1 MNDSK
6 RDLLTNTY
14 LQLLVESHYRIA
26 IQNGRR
32 VALQVCIF
40 TLLLFF
46 KQEIASPPLM
56 VFAYLMSS
64 NNNNDDDNDK
74 KKRGKENTA
83 TILQLRNNTDPFHQ
97 LYDRSITFCF
107 CHPFLFKYSC
117 SSLNSLSPL
126 WGAGWPADPM
136 DRNHCKPWLSTNSLS
151 REVFLQPRATEERRP
166 LNLLHSYP
174 KIMKFSHHKTANSL
188 PARDYQK
195 LRGMFWCIRFGWNN
209 RNTLMSTLYVVL
221 QQFLQNKSFPKVST
235 YRILFKLFRIFLIE
249 LSHIIF
255 MY

>member
-14 LQLLVESHYRIA
+14 LQLLLESHYRIA

-74 KKRGKENTA
+74 KKGEKKTQQPACSWEITLTHFTSSMTDLLHFVSA
-83 TILQLRNNTDPFHQ
+83 ILFYLNILVHLSTPSLPCEVLADLQTPWTEITVNHGCPQIPSLVKFFSNPEPLRNVV
-97 LYDRSITFCF
+97 
-107 CHPFLFKYSC
+107 
-117 SSLNSLSPL
+117 
-126 WGAGWPADPM
+126 
-136 DRNHCKPWLSTNSLS
+136 LSTSS
-151 REVFLQPRATEERRP
+151 THTPR
-166 LNLLHSYP
+166 
-174 KIMKFSHHKTANSL
+174 
-188 PARDYQK
+188 
-195 LRGMFWCIRFGWNN
+195 
-209 RNTLMSTLYVVL
+209 
-221 QQFLQNKSFPKVST
+221 
-235 YRILFKLFRIFLIE
+235 
-249 LSHIIF
+249 
-255 MY
+255 